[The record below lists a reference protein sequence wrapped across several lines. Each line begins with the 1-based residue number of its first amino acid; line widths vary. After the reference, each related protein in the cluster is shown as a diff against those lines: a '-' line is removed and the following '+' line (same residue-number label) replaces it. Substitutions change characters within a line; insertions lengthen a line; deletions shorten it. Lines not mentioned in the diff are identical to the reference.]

1 MKCMIYEEEKTMPT
15 QTITLLIKRI
25 AEAKNLSAEQKITL
39 ITNLSK
45 PGINTGG

>member
-1 MKCMIYEEEKTMPT
+1 MSI

-25 AEAKNLSAEQKITL
+25 TEAKNLSAEQKIAL

-45 PGINTGG
+45 PKTNKT